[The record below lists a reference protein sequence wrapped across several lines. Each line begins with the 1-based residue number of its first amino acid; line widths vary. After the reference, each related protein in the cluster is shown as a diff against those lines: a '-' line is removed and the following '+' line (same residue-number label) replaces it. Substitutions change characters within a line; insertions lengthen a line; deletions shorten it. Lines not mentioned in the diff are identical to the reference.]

1 MGLIADT
8 KQAIRDSPKGMFNWY
23 VVMCTCIFAFAGV
36 AKGFDEGKSSPCPVE
51 EEVLCLDMEQETLP
65 PSWSRATLSRS
76 GLSKE
81 SDAQYANTKGW
92 LVSIATAGAVF
103 GCLGVC
109 SIILVREIIVANF

>member
-1 MGLIADT
+1 MGFIADT

-23 VVMCTCIFAFAGV
+23 VMMCTCIFAFSGV
-36 AKGFDEGKSSPCPVE
+36 SKGFDEGKVFFHGVKLLSQQSLTFNPWN
-51 EEVLCLDMEQETLP
+51 ETGNIA
-65 PSWSRATLSRS
+65 SIVVQSHFRKVF

-109 SIILVREIIVANF
+109 